1 MGSSAVKNG
10 PNRRIH
16 RCSATAA
23 ESINPA
29 AAAIAAVVFSD
40 LLVATWCSTMPNG
53 TTTSVTFVPSCACCR
68 FGLTPWIAAS
78 SRQFGGRCASIIH
91 RPVAGE
97 VQVAACG
104 VIHAP
109 IQILRSHVGNC
120 PAYASGAIKS
130 FSQLRRFTVP
140 CQRGGAVRRS
150 RVRPT

>member
-78 SRQFGGRCASIIH
+78 SRQFMR
-91 RPVAGE
+91 
-97 VQVAACG
+97 
-104 VIHAP
+104 
-109 IQILRSHVGNC
+109 
-120 PAYASGAIKS
+120 
-130 FSQLRRFTVP
+130 
-140 CQRGGAVRRS
+140 
-150 RVRPT
+150 RPTDRMFRCQADDRAGSPVT